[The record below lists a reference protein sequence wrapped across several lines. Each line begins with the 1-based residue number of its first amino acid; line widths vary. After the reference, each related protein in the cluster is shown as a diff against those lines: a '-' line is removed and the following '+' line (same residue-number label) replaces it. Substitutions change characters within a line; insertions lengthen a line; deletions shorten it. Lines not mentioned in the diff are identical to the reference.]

1 VRNLP
6 VEELEKVDKPDDS
19 LDDRFVR
26 KVFYVCLNSGKILLE
41 SGAETY
47 RIEDTMVRMAN
58 NYGIDNVQVFVTT
71 TVIILSMNDY
81 SLSQTIRIE
90 ERANNLEKVVNINDL
105 SRQITRGLPI
115 KDAIKSIENIHETKM
130 FPFWLVIT
138 AGAIV
143 SAMFLLLFDGVPSDL
158 PIAAFGGAVG
168 VLITE
173 SIQRYTRIKFFNE
186 FFAAFFIALSAVLYV
201 EFGLG
206 SQLETIIIAAVMP
219 LVPGVLITNAIR
231 EMIRGHILA
240 GTMKGAEAS
249 LTAIAIGAGVG
260 LVFMMM

>member
-1 VRNLP
+1 MS
-6 VEELEKVDKPDDS
+6 VEELETVDQPDDS
-19 LDDRFVR
+19 LDEGFVR

-47 RIEDTMVRMAN
+47 RIEDTMIRMAN

-81 SLSQTIRIE
+81 ALSQTIRID
-90 ERANNLEKVVNINDL
+90 ERANNLEKVVSINDL
-105 SRQITRGLPI
+105 SRSITKGLPLQ
-115 KDAIKSIENIHETKM
+115 DAINAIENIHETKM
-130 FPFWLVIT
+130 FPFWLIVFT
-138 AGAIV
+138 GGVVAI
-143 SAMFLLLFDGVPSDL
+143 MFLLLFNGVPGDI
-158 PIAAFGGAVG
+158 PVAAAGGMAG

-173 SIQRYTRIKFFNE
+173 SIQRYTKIKFFNE
-186 FFAAFFIALSAVLYV
+186 FFAAFFIAVISVLYV
-201 EFGLG
+201 ELG
-206 SQLETIIIAAVMP
+206 PGTELETIIIAAVMP

-231 EMIRGHILA
+231 EMIRGHLMA

-260 LVFMMM
+260 LVFMAV